1 MKNLKKSNL
10 FSTCLVMLVSFSVI
24 GFVGCERENVAE
36 SQFPEYLDLK
46 TYEMSKMSVED
57 METIGQALQRLDI
70 SKQNGLYQI
79 QQSSGAQVNIS
90 EDLFDH
96 IAKGFEHTNKIYSH
110 RSFNKLIPR
119 LKSSDTEG
127 ETAAQDS
134 TYCVSHAVAAL
145 GGVSYE
151 DAAAYSDSTYGEG
164 GVPDS
169 SMASFFSHY
178 YPNGTS
184 VNPDSLNGGFMGN
197 NVLWFKT
204 SDTTGHAVNGSYY
217 DESTGNIWF
226 NDPQEKDPNKSS
238 GIIHISEVEGIYVP

>member
-1 MKNLKKSNL
+1 MKNLRKSNL
-10 FSTCLVMLVSFSVI
+10 FSTCLAMLVSFSVI

-36 SQFPEYLDLK
+36 SQFSEYLDLK

-110 RSFNKLIPR
+110 RSFNRLIPR

-134 TYCVSHAVAAL
+134 THCASYAL
-145 GGVSYE
+145 AGMGGFDYDEV
-151 DAAAYSDSTYGEG
+151 AAYSDSTYGTE
-164 GVPDS
+164 GVPADS
-169 SMASFFSHY
+169 MDSFFYHY
-178 YPNGTS
+178 YPNGSSASPSDLSTG
-184 VNPDSLNGGFMGN
+184 PMGTN
-197 NVLWFKT
+197 MLYFQN
-204 SDTTGHAVNGSYY
+204 SDTTGHAVNATFY
-217 DESTGNIWF
+217 DANSNIF
-226 NDPQEKDPNKSS
+226 IFDDPQTGES
-238 GIIHISEVEGIYVP
+238 GYVSGDDVMGVYFP